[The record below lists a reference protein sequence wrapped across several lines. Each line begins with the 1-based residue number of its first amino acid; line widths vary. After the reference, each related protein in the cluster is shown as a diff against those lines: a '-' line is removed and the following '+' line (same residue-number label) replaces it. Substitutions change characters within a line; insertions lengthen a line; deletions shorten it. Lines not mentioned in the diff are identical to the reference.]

1 MALDRRVL
9 VNVAGG
15 NTIRLLPPLVMNLDD
30 ARMVGATIAD
40 ILNALKDDKG
50 QA

>member
-1 MALDRRVL
+1 
-9 VNVAGG
+9 
-15 NTIRLLPPLVMNLDD
+15 MNLDD